1 MTKLLSMT
9 GYGKASIQLD
19 SRKLSVELRSL
30 NSKQIDINTRIPQ
43 DYKEKESEL
52 RNTIANGLLR
62 GKVDYGFFA
71 ENTGAAKVPILNKEL
86 VSHYMKQFKEV
97 LEENNASSA
106 DLLGPIM
113 RLPDVMSN
121 PQTELDP
128 DEWAAVKKITEE
140 AIQKLQEHRADEG
153 AVLEKELRERIENI
167 RANLNLVPQFEE
179 DRIQRLKDRLK
190 RSLEELREKMD
201 ENRFEQELIYYL
213 EKFDVTEEKV
223 RLKTHLDYF
232 LELIEIGGPIGKKLG
247 FVSQEI
253 GREVN
258 TLGSK
263 ANHSEMQKLVVEM
276 KDELEKIKEQLLN
289 IL

>member
-1 MTKLLSMT
+1 MT